1 MYEQSENA
9 DLDLLW
15 SLSDAGTE
23 MALWQL
29 GGCLLYLETDKWP
42 HTFPLPKV
50 MVGVHRTV
58 AGTRMRETSGGGHD
72 MWQCII
78 YITWETTR
86 LKTPIFPFLL
96 SCPIERWDLI
106 FAPAYSTFLILTI
119 STDGVMERRVESL
132 QNNICHT
139 LSGIFSSPS
148 SSSSQPSVKWSAW
161 GVHFHTS
168 GWPTVKSKVWNC
180 LTGWQSYFV
189 SQWAEYSYKNRY
201 YKVL

>member
-23 MALWQL
+23 MAFWQL
-29 GGCLLYLETDKWP
+29 GGCSIWKQTNGLLHFHYPELWT
-42 HTFPLPKV
+42 
-50 MVGVHRTV
+50 VGMHRTV
-58 AGTRMRETSGGGHD
+58 AGKRMRETYGCGHD
-72 MWQCII
+72 MWQ
-78 YITWETTR
+78 YITYIAWETTR

-96 SCPIERWDLI
+96 SCPMERWDLI

-148 SSSSQPSVKWSAW
+148 SSSSQPSVKWSAR

-168 GWPTVKSKVWNC
+168 GWPTVKSKGVKLGYNC
-180 LTGWQSYFV
+180 FLGWLQGRGGGRVAQS
-189 SQWAEYSYKNRY
+189 KP
-201 YKVL
+201 